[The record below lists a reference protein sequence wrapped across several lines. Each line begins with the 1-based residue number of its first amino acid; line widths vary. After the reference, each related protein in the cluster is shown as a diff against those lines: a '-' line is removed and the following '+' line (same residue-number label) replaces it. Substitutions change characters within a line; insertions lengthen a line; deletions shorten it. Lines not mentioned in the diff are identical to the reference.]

1 MKKIS
6 GKFEVTMNP
15 LDSDVNSENNVFAR
29 MGIEK
34 TYFGDLS
41 GTSQG
46 EMLSLRTAEAG
57 SAGYVAIELVQATLD
72 GKSGEFALQHN
83 GLMSSAGQSLQLQV
97 IPDSGTSDLKG
108 LKGEMAIRIED
119 GVHYY
124 DFEYTLSA

>member
-6 GKFEVTMNP
+6 GKFEVAMSP
-15 LDSDVNSENNVFAR
+15 LASDVNSENNAFAR
-29 MGIEK
+29 MGLEK

-46 EMLSLRTAEAG
+46 EMLSVRTAEAG
-57 SAGYVAIELVQATLD
+57 SAGYVAIELVQAILD

-83 GLMSSAGQSLQLQV
+83 GVMSSPGQSLQLQV
-97 IPDSGTSDLKG
+97 IPDSGTNDLKG

-124 DFEYTLSA
+124 DFEYQY